1 MNRVDNS
8 RRRDLSRFGD
18 GQGRDALID
27 VGPTVSV
34 SQILPR
40 PAALSLAFDLLRL
53 LDSSSKLAPRH
64 EGRLRV
70 NSPDFAQS
78 KLWKLF
84 GNYLTGY
91 VGLVVLV
98 INGNR

>member
-1 MNRVDNS
+1 MKE
-8 RRRDLSRFGD
+8 GYE
-18 GQGRDALID
+18 LILL
-27 VGPTVSV
+27 
-34 SQILPR
+34 IL
-40 PAALSLAFDLLRL
+40 L
-53 LDSSSKLAPRH
+53 KC
-64 EGRLRV
+64 
-70 NSPDFAQS
+70 